1 MKDRAIKSHS
11 VLTAFILAVTSAPAI
26 AEHDKTDIVTT
37 DDGNTFIGEIKDV
50 EFGTLVLDTDAAGL
64 LEIEWRRVTSIHSE
78 FQYRVEAAYGVRYF
92 GSLAPSDESRNLTV
106 NTASGPVIID
116 FLDVFE
122 ILPIEEGFWQ
132 RLDGSVNF
140 GLTYTSANEALQYNL
155 GVDAT
160 YRTRKNY
167 AVLSA
172 QSIFNTQSGV
182 EDTQQHSGQ
191 LFFIQVMKKTWGAF
205 ELGALQSNPNQG
217 YDLRLIAGAGATNF
231 FIQNAKRFLALS
243 MGAAYNREN
252 TTGVDATDNSG
263 EALVGISFRQY
274 KQGSHAPNVHIGLQ
288 TFTNFTDTPRY
299 RAVLDF
305 NVSWKI
311 VGDFKFN
318 FQVKNSYDSRPP
330 GVDPENNDM
339 VVVTS
344 LGYTF

>member
-1 MKDRAIKSHS
+1 LHS
-11 VLTAFILAVTSAPAI
+11 VLVALVLAVTSAPAI
-26 AEHDKTDIVTT
+26 AEHAKTDIVTT
-37 DDGNTFIGEIKDV
+37 DDGNTFIGELKDV
-50 EFGTLVLDTDAAGL
+50 EFGTLVLDMDAAGL
-64 LEIEWRRVTSIHSE
+64 LEIEWRRVTSVHSE

-92 GSLAPSDESRNLTV
+92 GSLAPSDEPRNLTV

-217 YDLRLIAGAGATNF
+217 YDLRLIAGGGATNF
-231 FIQNAKRFLALS
+231 FVQNAKRFLALS
-243 MGAAYNREN
+243 MGAVYNREN
-252 TTGVDATDNSG
+252 TTGADGTDNSG
-263 EALVGISFRQY
+263 EAVVGISYRQH
-274 KQGSHAPNVHIGLQ
+274 KQGSYAPNIHLGLQ

-330 GVDPENNDM
+330 GIDPEKNDM
-339 VVVTS
+339 VIVTS
-344 LGYTF
+344 VGYAF